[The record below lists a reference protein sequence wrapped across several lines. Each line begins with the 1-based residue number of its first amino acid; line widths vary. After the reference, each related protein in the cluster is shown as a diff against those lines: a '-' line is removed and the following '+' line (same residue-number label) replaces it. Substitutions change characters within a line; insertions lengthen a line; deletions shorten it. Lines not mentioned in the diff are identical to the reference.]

1 MIGQGEIL
9 KVAKKAGIDPDT
21 TLVDAIYD
29 ITCEYNSLKRTEVKG
44 TSAARKSLT
53 AIKVNLGG
61 AFDGISSLSRSDERA
76 ISQLAG
82 IYRSEFRLDP
92 KNLNSD
98 VKAVERLASAVDHL
112 VKQMPTDGRPWAES
126 RDHLFLSL
134 AELYES
140 RSGALFGYPD
150 KRDKFRGSDFVRAMA
165 QLIDLKITDTDCRLA
180 LRMSNKS
187 LRIKRKI
194 KKGLS

>member
-1 MIGQGEIL
+1 MIDEGEIL
-9 KVAKKAGIDPDT
+9 EVANKAGIDPDS

-29 ITCEYNSLKRTEVKG
+29 IACEYKSLKRTEVKG

-53 AIKVNLGG
+53 AIKVNLGR
-61 AFDGISSLSRSDERA
+61 AFDSVSSLSRSDERA

-82 IYRSEFRLDP
+82 IYRSEFRLGP
-92 KNLNSD
+92 KNLKSD

-112 VKQMPTDGRPWAES
+112 VKQMPTVGRPWAES

-150 KRDKFRGSDFVRAMA
+150 KRDSFRGSDFVRGMV
-165 QLIDLKITDTDCRLA
+165 QLIEPKITDNTDCRSA
-180 LRMSNKS
+180 FRMTNKS
-187 LRIKRKI
+187 LKIKRKI
-194 KKGLS
+194 KIK